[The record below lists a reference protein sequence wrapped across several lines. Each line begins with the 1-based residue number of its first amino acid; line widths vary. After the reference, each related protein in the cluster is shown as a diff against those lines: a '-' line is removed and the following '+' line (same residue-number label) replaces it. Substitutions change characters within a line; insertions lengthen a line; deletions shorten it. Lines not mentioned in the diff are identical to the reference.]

1 MRVTPVNA
9 WHISAHVVVDPLP
22 ADWRE
27 RLAER
32 LGQRP
37 RRIGPFAELALYG
50 ARLCLDAAEET
61 TLPIGTALRIGSRL
75 APMAAARAIAEQSRT
90 GLPMPFNFMQSQPSQ
105 MLAALSQQ
113 LAWQGDA
120 RFALCQDAHSALQL
134 AQQDADASNGL
145 LIGWIEEGQR
155 TEWWRMI
162 RNA

>member
-1 MRVTPVNA
+1 
-9 WHISAHVVVDPLP
+9 
-22 ADWRE
+22 
-27 RLAER
+27 
-32 LGQRP
+32 
-37 RRIGPFAELALYG
+37 
-50 ARLCLDAAEET
+50 
-61 TLPIGTALRIGSRL
+61 
-75 APMAAARAIAEQSRT
+75 MAAARAIAEQSRT

-120 RFALCQDAHSALQL
+120 RFALCQDAHAALKL

-155 TEWWRMI
+155 TEWWRLI